1 MTILVLM
8 KISPKACIEP
18 KVEGRPVRF
27 VERFRPDNLDDCPEV
42 ARGLDGREA
51 GLLSKMGAPWV
62 QIQRH
67 HNPPHPRF
75 KTQFYLRQ
83 RGGGVDEGEPG
94 VGVPAGLLP
103 PKSICS

>member
-62 QIQRH
+62 QIHSDGDQ
-67 HNPPHPRF
+67 
-75 KTQFYLRQ
+75 
-83 RGGGVDEGEPG
+83 DSI
-94 VGVPAGLLP
+94 LP
-103 PKSICS
+103 EAKRRRS

>member
-42 ARGLDGREA
+42 ARGLDGREE
-51 GLLSKMGAPWV
+51 LLSKMGAPWV
-62 QIQRH
+62 QIHSDGDQ
-67 HNPPHPRF
+67 
-75 KTQFYLRQ
+75 
-83 RGGGVDEGEPG
+83 DSI
-94 VGVPAGLLP
+94 LP
-103 PKSICS
+103 EAKRRRS

>member
-1 MTILVLM
+1 M
-8 KISPKACIEP
+8 
-18 KVEGRPVRF
+18 
-27 VERFRPDNLDDCPEV
+27 VERQGCCRRWELPGFRFIV
-42 ARGLDGREA
+42 MA
-51 GLLSKMGAPWV
+51 
-62 QIQRH
+62 I
-67 HNPPHPRF
+67 